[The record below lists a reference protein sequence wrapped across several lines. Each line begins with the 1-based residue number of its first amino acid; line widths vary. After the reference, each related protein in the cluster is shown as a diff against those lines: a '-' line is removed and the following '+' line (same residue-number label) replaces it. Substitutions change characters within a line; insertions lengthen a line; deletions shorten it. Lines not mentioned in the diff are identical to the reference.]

1 VLRQSVE
8 FALFL
13 FVIFAAVIVGGVG
26 SIYGAMDGAVLI
38 GLSTEVSAAYIN
50 PAYKYDVAFVLLILT
65 LLFRPNGLFSRPG
78 KA

>member
-26 SIYGAMDGAVLI
+26 SIYGAMAGAVLI